1 MSRRSSVLWGD
12 TAKGRRERR
21 RWTDVPGSP
30 SRYLYARKRGLLKF
44 AGAFMAF
51 VVVLC
56 VLAIFL

>member
-1 MSRRSSVLWGD
+1 VLWGD
-12 TAKGRRERR
+12 TAKGKRERR
-21 RWTDVPGSP
+21 RWTDVPGAP